1 MFSAALAA
9 VLLTSFQADANMHLN
24 GPFNSAVPTPE
35 SVLGYQ
41 IGSRIT
47 TYREQERVYD
57 AIAAKSGGKA
67 VRIDYGTSNQNFP
80 LRVYAISS
88 PKNIARWDQIQKAME
103 KAGSTGTEPP
113 KDIPAIVWIN
123 ETIHGN
129 EPASFEAGME
139 LFYNLIAGK
148 GDFAKALENTVVI
161 LNPVYN
167 PDGHE
172 RFAVGYNSY
181 ARGNY
186 QDGAFESYE
195 INLLW
200 GRYNH
205 YRFDMNR
212 DRISFSQKET
222 QAEVKL
228 MQSIRPQIYIDQHG
242 QVENYFFPPNPMAI
256 NANTDRVRINKWTDI
271 LGRACAKAFDKTGW
285 SYFVREDFDLYA
297 PCYLDSHASL
307 SGAIGITH
315 ETDGGKVLAKSRN
328 DGSISTLRE
337 GAAKHLTTAL
347 AVIKTASQNRDDLV
361 ADWAKFKKSAVT
373 AEGSEMKRVYITGND
388 LRPLARLQTHLAKT
402 GVRSEFAFAQQPPT
416 QPIQGKLEF
425 IRLEATDLWTNKK
438 DKVEL
443 DRYALVV
450 DLRQEFGPV
459 AKSLL
464 ERVSDFEKEFIDA
477 QMNKKKTAPEGEQ
490 YPGPQGTEFYDLTG
504 WALPFAYNLKA
515 YATDGSEKL
524 TSIKSFP
531 VKKGQPEKSDL
542 GWVIPYRDA
551 ADALAIR
558 EILAA
563 GVKASVAIADMNLGE
578 QKIAKGSFIIFAL
591 RNPVETPEIIR
602 SATESRGTDVSTLS
616 TSYPESGREG
626 PGNRLAGLRAPNI
639 GVVFG
644 NGANLTGVSGTWF
657 TLEQDLKLPFV
668 SLSSNALGTPAIRDY
683 TAIIAPAGS
692 GALGNSKVKD
702 WVREGGVLVVYGENP
717 SGVASFNSSS
727 DTRSIPGAIFQATLD
742 KRSLLASGYDS
753 DRIAVPVD
761 GDSFYKARKEGGGV
775 VKFADDDTPKHL
787 TGWMWGDES
796 EKAVKGTVWLH
807 DEPLGRGHIIWF
819 AQDPCERAM
828 WPGLHKL
835 LLNSL
840 ILMPGN

>member
-1 MFSAALAA
+1 MLSVAFAS
-9 VLLTSFQADANMHLN
+9 VLLTRIQADANMHLN
-24 GPFNSAVPTPE
+24 GPFDSAVPTPE
-35 SVLGYQ
+35 SVLGYK

-57 AIAAKSGGKA
+57 AIAAKAGGKA

-88 PKNIARWDQIQKAME
+88 AKNIARWKQIQAAME
-103 KAGSTGTEPP
+103 KAGQTGTEPP
-113 KDIPAIVWIN
+113 KDTPAIVWIN

-129 EPASFEAGME
+129 EPASFESGME
-139 LFYNLIAGK
+139 LFYNLIAGR
-148 GDFAKALENTVVI
+148 GEFAKSLENTVVI

-200 GRYNH
+200 GRFNH

-242 QVENYFFPPNPMAI
+242 QVQNYFFPPNPMAM
-256 NANTDRVRINKWTDI
+256 NVNTDRARINKWTDI
-271 LGRACAKAFDKTGW
+271 LGRACAKAFDQTGW
-285 SYFVREDFDLYA
+285 SYFIKEDFDLYA

-315 ETDGGKVLAKSRN
+315 ETDGGKVLAKSRD

-347 AVIKTASQNRDDLV
+347 AVIKTAAERKDELI
-361 ADWAKFKKSAVT
+361 ADWAKFKKAAVT
-373 AEGSEMKRVYITGND
+373 AEGSEMKRVYITSD
-388 LRPLARLQTHLAKT
+388 DQRTLIRLREHLLRT
-402 GVRSEFAFAQQPPT
+402 GVDSRFTTSSSAQT
-416 QPIQGKLEF
+416 TLS
-425 IRLEATDLWTNKK
+425 ATDLWTNQKGDFK
-438 DKVEL
+438 L
-443 DRYALVV
+443 GPSTLVI
-450 DLRQEFGPV
+450 DFRQEFGPI

-464 ERVSDFEKEFIDA
+464 ERVSDFEKEFTDA
-477 QMNKKKTAPEGEQ
+477 QMNKAKTAPEGEQ

-515 YATDGSEKL
+515 YWTDGSEKVSL
-524 TSIKSFP
+524 SPAIVTTYHSVRPNS
-531 VKKGQPEKSDL
+531 L
-542 GWVIPYRDA
+542 GWVIPYRDR
-551 ADALAIR
+551 AD
-558 EILAA
+558 ILAVQDLLRN
-563 GVKASVAIADMNLGE
+563 GVKVSVANADMDLGE
-578 QKIAKGSFIIFAL
+578 QKIAKGSFVIFAL
-591 RNPVETPEIIR
+591 RNPADTAGLIGE
-602 SATESRGTDVSTLS
+602 SARKYGSGAISLT
-616 TSYPESGREG
+616 TSYPETGREG

-644 NGANLTGVSGTWF
+644 SGANITGVSGTWF
-657 TLEQDLKLPFV
+657 TLEQEFKLPFV
-668 SLSSNALGTPAIRDY
+668 SLGANALSTPVIRDY
-683 TAIIAPAGS
+683 TAIIAPS
-692 GALGNSKVKD
+692 GANTLSNSKVKD

-717 SGVASFNSSS
+717 SGVASFNRSS
-727 DTRSIPGAIFQATLD
+727 DTRPIPGAIFEATLD
-742 KRSLLASGYDS
+742 KRSLLASGYADS
-753 DRIAVPVD
+753 RIAVPID
-761 GDSFYKARKEGGGV
+761 GDTFYKARKEGGGV
-775 VKFADDDTPKHL
+775 VKFADTDASKHL
-787 TGWMWGDES
+787 TGWTWGEES

>member
-9 VLLTSFQADANMHLN
+9 VLLSRFQADANMHLN
-24 GPFNSAVPTPE
+24 GPFTSGVPTPE
-35 SVLGYQ
+35 SVLGYK

-57 AIAAKSGGKA
+57 AIAAKAGGK
-67 VRIDYGTSNQNFP
+67 VKRIDYGTSNQNFP

-88 PKNIARWDQIQKAME
+88 PKNIARWSQIQAAME

-113 KDIPAIVWIN
+113 KDSPAIVWIN

-129 EPASFEAGME
+129 EPASFESGME
-139 LFYNLIAGK
+139 LFYNLVAGK
-148 GDFAKALENTVVI
+148 GDFAKSLENTVVI

-200 GRYNH
+200 GRFNH

-242 QVENYFFPPNPMAI
+242 QVQNYFFPPNPMAI
-256 NANTDRVRINKWTDI
+256 NANTDRARINKWTDI

-285 SYFVREDFDLYA
+285 SYFIKEDFDLYA
-297 PCYLDSHASL
+297 PCYLDSHAAL

-315 ETDGGKVLAKSRN
+315 ETDGGKVLAKGRD

-347 AVIKTASQNRDDLV
+347 AVIKTASERRDDLM
-361 ADWAKFKKSAVT
+361 ADWVKYKKSAVA
-373 AEGSEMKRVYITGND
+373 AEGSEMKRIYLTSKDHRV
-388 LRPLARLQTHLAKT
+388 LARLQSHLERT
-402 GVRSEFAFAQQPPT
+402 GITSSFAYANQPPT
-416 QPIQGKLEF
+416 VPIRGKLEL
-425 IRLEATDLWTNKK
+425 IRIEATDAWTNKK
-438 DKVEL
+438 DKFEL
-443 DRYALVV
+443 DPYTLMV
-450 DLRQEFGPV
+450 DLRQEFGPI
-459 AKSLL
+459 AKSLF
-464 ERVSDFEKEFIDA
+464 EAVSDFEQEFKDA

-490 YPGPQGTEFYDLTG
+490 YPGPEGVEFYDLTG
-504 WALPFAYNLKA
+504 WALPYLYSVRAFW
-515 YATDGSEKL
+515 TVGSEKVNL
-524 TSIKSFP
+524 SNGMPPLNHQPAKS
-531 VKKGQPEKSDL
+531 SL
-542 GWVIPYRDA
+542 GWVIPYHDA
-551 ADALAIR
+551 QDALAVRDLLDMGIK
-558 EILAA
+558 
-563 GVKASVAIADMNLGE
+563 VSVATADMNLGE
-578 QKIAKGSFIIFAL
+578 QKIAKGSFVIFAL
-591 RNPVETPEIIR
+591 RNPADTAEKLFEIA
-602 SATESRGTDVSTLS
+602 SSHGSNVTGLS

-644 NGANLTGVSGTWF
+644 NGANITGVSGTWF
-657 TLEQDLKLPFV
+657 TLEQEFKLPFV
-668 SLSSNALGTPAIRDY
+668 SLGTNALGTPAIRDY
-683 TAIIAPAGS
+683 TAIIAPSGS
-692 GALGNSKVKD
+692 GALGNSKVKE

-717 SGVASFNSSS
+717 SGVASFTGGSE
-727 DTRSIPGAIFQATLD
+727 TRAIPGSIFEAVLD
-742 KRSLLASGYDS
+742 KRSLLASGYDG

-787 TGWMWGDES
+787 TGWMWGEES

>member
-1 MFSAALAA
+1 MFSAALAT
-9 VLLTSFQADANMHLN
+9 VLLSRLQADANMHLN
-24 GPFNSAVPTPE
+24 GPFTSGVPTPE
-35 SVLGYQ
+35 SVLGYK

-57 AIAAKSGGKA
+57 AIAAKAGGK
-67 VRIDYGTSNQNFP
+67 VQRIDYGTSNQNFP

-88 PKNIARWDQIQKAME
+88 PKNIARWEQIQKAME
-103 KAGSTGTEPP
+103 KAGSTGAEPP
-113 KDIPAIVWIN
+113 KDTPAIVWIN
-123 ETIHGN
+123 QTIHGN
-129 EPASFEAGME
+129 EPASFESGME
-139 LFYNLIAGK
+139 LFYNLVAGK
-148 GDFAKALENTVVI
+148 GEFAKALENTVVI

-195 INLLW
+195 INLMW

-222 QAEVKL
+222 RAEVKL

-242 QVENYFFPPNPMAI
+242 QVQNYFFPPNPMSI
-256 NANTDRVRINKWTDI
+256 NKNVDRARLNKWTDI

-285 SYFVREDFDLYA
+285 SYFIKEDFDFYA
-297 PCYLDSHASL
+297 PCYLDAHAAL

-315 ETDGGKVLAKSRN
+315 ETDGGKVLSKSRN

-347 AVIKTASQNRDDLV
+347 AVIKTAAEKRDELI
-361 ADWAKFKKSAVT
+361 ADWAKYKKAAVT
-373 AEGSEMKRVYITGND
+373 AEGSEMKKVYITSKD
-388 LRPLARLQTHLAKT
+388 LRVLKRLNEHFMRT
-402 GVRSEFAFAQQPPT
+402 GVVSEYAFAQQ
-416 QPIQGKLEF
+416 QPASGGKGELVL
-425 IRLEATDLWTNKK
+425 LEANDLWTNKK
-438 DKVEL
+438 DKYEL
-443 DRYALVV
+443 DPYTLVV

-490 YPGPQGTEFYDLTG
+490 YPGPEGTEFYDLTG
-504 WALPFAYNLKA
+504 WALPFVYDLKA
-515 YATDGSEKL
+515 YWTDGSEKVPTTKAYQTL
-524 TSIKSFP
+524 TP
-531 VKKGQPEKSDL
+531 QVQNNPL
-542 GWVIPYRDA
+542 GWVIAYRDSEDVLA
-551 ADALAIR
+551 VRDLLAD
-558 EILAA
+558 
-563 GVKASVAIADMNLGE
+563 GVKVSVATADMNLGD
-578 QKIAKGSFIIFAL
+578 QKITKGSFVIFAL
-591 RNPVETPEIIR
+591 RNPEETAMLINK
-602 SATESRGTDVSTLS
+602 ATFSRGSEVTPLT

-644 NGANLTGVSGTWF
+644 NGANMTGVSGTWF
-657 TLEQDLKLPFV
+657 TLEQEFKLPFV
-668 SLSSNALGTPAIRDY
+668 SLGTNALGTPAIRDY
-683 TAIIAPAGS
+683 TAIIAPSGS
-692 GALGNSKVKD
+692 GALGNSKVKE

-717 SGVASFNSSS
+717 SGVASFTGSSE
-727 DTRSIPGAIFQATLD
+727 TRAIPGAIFQAVLD
-742 KRSLLASGYDS
+742 KRSLLASGYDGE
-753 DRIAVPVD
+753 RIAVPVD
-761 GDSFYKARKEGGGV
+761 GDSFFKARKEGGGV
-775 VKFADDDTPKHL
+775 VKFADDDTSKHL
-787 TGWMWGDES
+787 TGWMWGEET
-796 EKAVKGTVWLH
+796 EKAIKGTVWLH

>member
-1 MFSAALAA
+1 MLSVAFAS
-9 VLLTSFQADANMHLN
+9 VLLPRIQSDANMHLN
-24 GPFNSAVPTPE
+24 GPFDSAVPTPE
-35 SVLGYQ
+35 SVLGYK

-57 AIAAKSGGKA
+57 AIAAKAGGKA

-88 PKNIARWDQIQKAME
+88 AKNIARWKQIQAAME
-103 KAGSTGTEPP
+103 KAGQTGTEPP
-113 KDIPAIVWIN
+113 KDTPAIVWIN

-129 EPASFEAGME
+129 EPASFESGME

-148 GDFAKALENTVVI
+148 GEFAKSLENTVVI

-200 GRYNH
+200 GRFNH

-242 QVENYFFPPNPMAI
+242 QVNNYFFPPNPMAI
-256 NANTDRVRINKWTDI
+256 NANTDRARINKWTDI
-271 LGRACAKAFDKTGW
+271 LGRACAKAFDETGW
-285 SYFVREDFDLYA
+285 SYFIKEDFDLYA

-315 ETDGGKVLAKSRN
+315 ETDGGKVLAKGRD

-347 AVIKTASQNRDDLV
+347 AVIKTASEKRDDLI
-361 ADWAKFKKSAVT
+361 ADWAKYKKSAVT
-373 AEGSEMKRVYITGND
+373 AKGSDMKRVYVTTED
-388 LRPLARLQTHLAKT
+388 FRELYRLKSHLAKT
-402 GVRSEFAFAQQPPT
+402 GVSSTFVYSEPPT
-416 QPIQGKLEF
+416 VKGGAYKTLQ
-425 IRLEATDLWTNKK
+425 LEATDQWTQMKA
-438 DKVEL
+438 KVEL
-443 DRYALVV
+443 KRYSLAI
-450 DLRQEFGPV
+450 DLRQEYGPI

-464 ERVSDFEKEFIDA
+464 ERGSDFEKEFTDA
-477 QMNKKKTAPEGEQ
+477 QMNKRKTAPDGEQ
-490 YPGPQGTEFYDLTG
+490 YPGPQGSEFYDLTG
-504 WALPFAYNLKA
+504 WALPFTYNIETYWTEGTEQFEA
-515 YATDGSEKL
+515 TNGYAG
-524 TSIKSFP
+524 KSGFDQAP
-531 VKKGQPEKSDL
+531 L
-542 GWVIPYRDA
+542 GWIIHYTDPSDV
-551 ADALAIR
+551 LAVQSLLNQGIK
-558 EILAA
+558 I
-563 GVKASVAIADMNLGE
+563 SVATADMNLGKK
-578 QKIAKGSFIIFAL
+578 KIKKGSFVIFSV
-591 RNPVETPEIIR
+591 RNPKNTAELIRNATSGLGFHVEDLT
-602 SATESRGTDVSTLS
+602 
-616 TSYPESGREG
+616 TSYPETGREG

-644 NGANLTGVSGTWF
+644 SGANITGVSGTWF
-657 TLEQDLKLPFV
+657 TLEQEFELPFV
-668 SLSSNALGTPAIRDY
+668 SLGANALSTPAIRDY
-683 TAIIAPAGS
+683 TAIIAPS
-692 GALGNSKVKD
+692 GANALSNSKVKD

-717 SGVASFNSSS
+717 SGVASFNRSS
-727 DTRSIPGAIFQATLD
+727 DTRPIPGAIFEAILD
-742 KRSLLASGYDS
+742 KRSLLASGYADS
-753 DRIAVPVD
+753 RIAVPVD
-761 GDSFYKARKEGGGV
+761 GDTFYKARKEGGGV
-775 VKFADDDTPKHL
+775 VKFADTDASKHL
-787 TGWMWGDES
+787 TGWIWGEES

>member
-256 NANTDRVRINKWTDI
+256 NANTDRARINKWTDI

-361 ADWAKFKKSAVT
+361 ADW
-373 AEGSEMKRVYITGND
+373 
-388 LRPLARLQTHLAKT
+388 
-402 GVRSEFAFAQQPPT
+402 
-416 QPIQGKLEF
+416 
-425 IRLEATDLWTNKK
+425 
-438 DKVEL
+438 
-443 DRYALVV
+443 
-450 DLRQEFGPV
+450 
-459 AKSLL
+459 
-464 ERVSDFEKEFIDA
+464 
-477 QMNKKKTAPEGEQ
+477 
-490 YPGPQGTEFYDLTG
+490 
-504 WALPFAYNLKA
+504 
-515 YATDGSEKL
+515 
-524 TSIKSFP
+524 
-531 VKKGQPEKSDL
+531 
-542 GWVIPYRDA
+542 
-551 ADALAIR
+551 
-558 EILAA
+558 
-563 GVKASVAIADMNLGE
+563 
-578 QKIAKGSFIIFAL
+578 
-591 RNPVETPEIIR
+591 
-602 SATESRGTDVSTLS
+602 
-616 TSYPESGREG
+616 
-626 PGNRLAGLRAPNI
+626 
-639 GVVFG
+639 
-644 NGANLTGVSGTWF
+644 
-657 TLEQDLKLPFV
+657 
-668 SLSSNALGTPAIRDY
+668 
-683 TAIIAPAGS
+683 
-692 GALGNSKVKD
+692 
-702 WVREGGVLVVYGENP
+702 
-717 SGVASFNSSS
+717 
-727 DTRSIPGAIFQATLD
+727 
-742 KRSLLASGYDS
+742 
-753 DRIAVPVD
+753 
-761 GDSFYKARKEGGGV
+761 
-775 VKFADDDTPKHL
+775 
-787 TGWMWGDES
+787 
-796 EKAVKGTVWLH
+796 
-807 DEPLGRGHIIWF
+807 
-819 AQDPCERAM
+819 
-828 WPGLHKL
+828 
-835 LLNSL
+835 
-840 ILMPGN
+840 

>member
-1 MFSAALAA
+1 MFSAAIAT
-9 VLLTSFQADANMHLN
+9 VLLTRLQADANMHLN
-24 GPFNSAVPTPE
+24 GPFMSGVPTPE
-35 SVLGYQ
+35 SVLGYK

-47 TYREQERVYD
+47 TYREQENVYN
-57 AIAAKSGGKA
+57 AIAAKSGGK
-67 VRIDYGTSNQNFP
+67 VQRIDYGTSNQNFP

-113 KDIPAIVWIN
+113 KDTPAIVWIN

-139 LFYNLIAGK
+139 LFYNLVAGK
-148 GDFAKALENTVVI
+148 GEFAKALDNTVVI

-242 QVENYFFPPNPMAI
+242 QVQNYFFPPNPMAI
-256 NANTDRVRINKWTDI
+256 NANTDRTRINKWTDI

-315 ETDGGKVLAKSRN
+315 ETDGGKVLAKSRD

-347 AVIKTASQNRDDLV
+347 AVIKTAGEKRDELV
-361 ADWAKFKKSAVT
+361 ADWAKFKRSAVA
-373 AEGSEMKRVYITGND
+373 AEGSEMKRVFITSRD
-388 LRPLARLQTHLAKT
+388 LRVLYRLEQHLART
-402 GVRSEFAFAQQPPT
+402 GIKSAFAYDSARPGAKSQ
-416 QPIQGKLEF
+416 IQ
-425 IRLEATDLWTNKK
+425 ANDLWTNKK
-438 DKVEL
+438 DKYEL
-443 DRYALVV
+443 EPYTLVV

-464 ERVSDFEKEFIDA
+464 ERVSEFEKEFTDA
-477 QMNKKKTAPEGEQ
+477 QMNKKKSAPEGEQ

-515 YATDGSEKL
+515 YWTDGSE
-524 TSIKSFP
+524 TIKTTPGFSTVSSVP
-531 VKKGQPEKSDL
+531 AKVL
-542 GWVIPYRDA
+542 GWVIPYSDVE
-551 ADALAIR
+551 DVLAVQDLLRQGIK
-558 EILAA
+558 
-563 GVKASVAIADMNLGE
+563 VSVATADMDLGSK
-578 QKIAKGSFIIFAL
+578 KIAKGSFVIFSI
-591 RNPVETPEIIR
+591 RNPENTSEIIR
-602 SATESRGTDVSTLS
+602 ETTSGRSCTVDFLE

-639 GVVFG
+639 GLVFG
-644 NGANLTGVSGTWF
+644 NQANMTGSSGTWF
-657 TLEQDLKLPFV
+657 TLDQELKLPFV
-668 SLSSNALGTPAIRDY
+668 SLSTNALSTPAIRDY
-683 TAIIAPAGS
+683 TAIIAPSGS
-692 GALGNSKVKD
+692 NALSNTKVKD

-717 SGVASFNSSS
+717 SGVASFTGSSE
-727 DTRSIPGAIFQATLD
+727 TRAIPGSILQAVLD

-761 GDSFYKARKEGGGV
+761 GDSFFKARKEGGGV

-787 TGWMWGDES
+787 TGWTWGEES

-835 LLNSL
+835 LINSL

>member
-1 MFSAALAA
+1 MFSAALAT
-9 VLLTSFQADANMHLN
+9 VLLSRIQADANMHLN
-24 GPFNSAVPTPE
+24 GPFISGIPEPE
-35 SVLGYQ
+35 SILGYR

-57 AIAAKSGGKA
+57 AIAAKSGGK
-67 VRIDYGTSNQNFP
+67 VQRIDYGMSNQNFP

-88 PKNIARWDQIQKAME
+88 PKNIARWDQIRAAME

-113 KDIPAIVWIN
+113 KDTPAIVWIN

-139 LFYNLIAGK
+139 LFYNLVAGK
-148 GDFAKALENTVVI
+148 GEFGKALDNTVVI

-181 ARGNY
+181 ARSNY

-242 QVENYFFPPNPMAI
+242 QVQNYFFPPNPMAM
-256 NANTDRVRINKWTDI
+256 NTNTDRARINKWTDI

-315 ETDGGKVLAKSRN
+315 ETDGGKVLAKTRD

-373 AEGSEMKRVYITGND
+373 AEGSEMKRVYVTASDARTLSRLQNQ
-388 LRPLARLQTHLAKT
+388 LART
-402 GVRSEFAFAQQPPT
+402 GVKSAFAFASQPPT
-416 QPIQGKLEF
+416 PPIRGKIEL

-438 DKVEL
+438 DKYEL
-443 DRYALVV
+443 EPYTLVI

-464 ERVSDFEKEFIDA
+464 ERVSDFEKEFVDA

-504 WALPFAYNLKA
+504 WSLPFAHNLKA
-515 YATDGSEKL
+515 YWTDGTEIVSTTPAYQTL
-524 TSIKSFP
+524 TPQVQKNP
-531 VKKGQPEKSDL
+531 L
-542 GWVIPYRDA
+542 GWVIAYRDA
-551 ADALAIR
+551 EDVLAIR
-558 EILAA
+558 DLLSE
-563 GVKASVAIADMNLGE
+563 GVKVSVATADMNLGD
-578 QKIAKGSFIIFAL
+578 QKVAKGSFVIFAL
-591 RNPVETPEIIR
+591 RNPAETAKLIND
-602 SATESRGTDVSTLS
+602 ATFSRGSEVTVLT
-616 TSYPESGREG
+616 TSYPEAGREG

-639 GVVFG
+639 GLIFG
-644 NGANLTGVSGTWF
+644 NQSNMTGASGTWF
-657 TLEQDLKLPFV
+657 TLEEEFKLPFV
-668 SLSSNALGTPAIRDY
+668 SLGANALSTPAIRDY

-692 GALGNSKVKD
+692 NALGNSKVKD

-717 SGVASFNSSS
+717 SGVASFTGSSE
-727 DTRSIPGAIFQATLD
+727 TRAIPGSIFQAVLD
-742 KRSLLASGYDS
+742 KRSLLASGYAS
-753 DRIAVPVD
+753 ERIAVPVD
-761 GDSFYKARKEGGGV
+761 GDSFFKARKEGGGV

-787 TGWMWGDES
+787 TGWTWGEES

>member
-1 MFSAALAA
+1 MFSAALAT
-9 VLLTSFQADANMHLN
+9 VLFSRLQADANMHLN
-24 GPFNSAVPTPE
+24 GPFTSGVPTPE
-35 SVLGYQ
+35 SVLGYK

-57 AIAAKSGGKA
+57 AIAAKASGK
-67 VRIDYGTSNQNFP
+67 VQRIDYGTSNQNFP

-88 PKNIARWDQIQKAME
+88 AKNIARWSEIQKAME

-113 KDIPAIVWIN
+113 KDTPAIVWIN

-129 EPASFEAGME
+129 EPASFESGME
-139 LFYNLIAGK
+139 LFYNLVAGK
-148 GDFAKALENTVVI
+148 GEFAKALENTVVI

-242 QVENYFFPPNPMAI
+242 QVNNYFFPPNPMAM
-256 NANTDRVRINKWTDI
+256 NVNTDRARINKWTDI

-285 SYFVREDFDLYA
+285 SYFIKEDFDLYA

-315 ETDGGKVLAKSRN
+315 ETDGGKVLAKGRD

-347 AVIKTASQNRDDLV
+347 AVIKTAAEKRDALI

-373 AEGSEMKRVYITGND
+373 GTHALQNKVCIVKGPARELRRLRD
-388 LRPLARLQTHLAKT
+388 LLERT
-402 GVRSEFAFAQQPPT
+402 GVKSFIETTFGLNHPV
-416 QPIQGKLEF
+416 QGLD
-425 IRLEATDLWTNKK
+425 AWTNQEVSLAEKLK
-438 DKVEL
+438 GYVLIIDM
-443 DRYALVV
+443 
-450 DLRQEFGPV
+450 RQEYGPV

-464 ERVSDFEKEFIDA
+464 ERNSEFEKEFVES
-477 QMNKKKTAPEGEQ
+477 QLGKKRSAPEGEQ
-490 YPGPQGTEFYDLTG
+490 YPGPLGTEFYDLTG
-504 WALPFAYNLKA
+504 WAIPFTHNLEAYWTPELGRKDLQIA
-515 YATDGSEKL
+515 DFDAFPDPFP
-524 TSIKSFP
+524 KSLGY
-531 VKKGQPEKSDL
+531 VLRYSD
-542 GWVIPYRDA
+542 RD
-551 ADALAIR
+551 DVLAIGDL
-558 EILAA
+558 LAK
-563 GVKASVAIADMNLGE
+563 GVKASVANADMNLQN
-578 QKIAKGSFIIFAL
+578 QKIRKGDFIIFSL
-591 RNPVETPEIIR
+591 RN
-602 SATESRGTDVSTLS
+602 SASLKEAISETESDRGVQFESLA

-644 NGANLTGVSGTWF
+644 NGANMTGVSGTWF
-657 TLEQDLKLPFV
+657 TLEQEFKLPFV
-668 SLSSNALGTPAIRDY
+668 SLSTNALSTPAIRDY
-683 TAIIAPAGS
+683 TAIIAPSGS
-692 GALGNSKVKD
+692 NALSNTKVKD

-717 SGVASFNSSS
+717 SGVASFTGSSE
-727 DTRSIPGAIFQATLD
+727 TRAIPGSIFQAVLD

-787 TGWMWGDES
+787 TGWTWGEES
-796 EKAVKGTVWLH
+796 EKAVKGSVWLH